1 MGLDPNIWGPHYW
14 FVIHSIA
21 LNYPKNPN
29 DTTKKKYYTFIH
41 DLPLFLPDS
50 DMGNKFAEILDKYPV
65 TPYLDSR
72 DSFVR
77 WTHFIHN
84 KINSMLGKAEI
95 PLIDLYKNHYK
106 EYEPRNIAQVIQQRN
121 REKIIFGTVI
131 FLSISGVVY
140 YYNK

>member
-50 DMGNKFAEILDKYPV
+50 IAVPPV
-65 TPYLDSR
+65 ITSAPC
-72 DSFVR
+72 
-77 WTHFIHN
+77 
-84 KINSMLGKAEI
+84 
-95 PLIDLYKNHYK
+95 
-106 EYEPRNIAQVIQQRN
+106 
-121 REKIIFGTVI
+121 
-131 FLSISGVVY
+131 LSARLT
-140 YYNK
+140 

>member
-1 MGLDPNIWGPHYW
+1 MTCSVSKSFCVWNLKIFFIEQVNDKILSILD
-14 FVIHSIA
+14 S
-21 LNYPKNPN
+21 
-29 DTTKKKYYTFIH
+29 FI
-41 DLPLFLPDS
+41 DRIDDQKIYL
-50 DMGNKFAEILDKYPV
+50 FAEILDKYPV

-106 EYEPRNIAQVIQQRN
+106 EYEPRNIAQVIQQKN
-121 REKIIFGTVI
+121 REKIIFGAII
-131 FLSISGVVY
+131 FISISGVVY

>member
-1 MGLDPNIWGPHYW
+1 
-14 FVIHSIA
+14 
-21 LNYPKNPN
+21 
-29 DTTKKKYYTFIH
+29 
-41 DLPLFLPDS
+41 
-50 DMGNKFAEILDKYPV
+50 
-65 TPYLDSR
+65 
-72 DSFVR
+72 
-77 WTHFIHN
+77 
-84 KINSMLGKAEI
+84 MLGKAEI

>member
-1 MGLDPNIWGPHYW
+1 MGLDPTIWGPHYW
-14 FVIHSIA
+14 FVIHSMA

-29 DTTKKKYYTFIH
+29 DTTKKKYYTFIT

-50 DMGNKFAEILDKYPV
+50 DIGGKFSEIIDKYPV

-72 DSFVR
+72 DSFIR

-84 KINSMLGKAEI
+84 KINSMLGKPEI

-106 EYEPRNIAQVIQQRN
+106 EYEPKNIAIVAHQKNQ
-121 REKIIFGTVI
+121 EKIIFGAILVA
-131 FLSISGVVY
+131 SIGGIVY

>member
-1 MGLDPNIWGPHYW
+1 MN
-14 FVIHSIA
+14 
-21 LNYPKNPN
+21 
-29 DTTKKKYYTFIH
+29 
-41 DLPLFLPDS
+41 FL
-50 DMGNKFAEILDKYPV
+50 KWV
-65 TPYLDSR
+65 
-72 DSFVR
+72 
-77 WTHFIHN
+77 WFIHN